1 MTYDNENIPKSA
13 CIGGCD
19 DTVDIPVCVC
29 LVKGF
34 VLFYEVADSHHEQ
47 VSALG

>member
-13 CIGGCD
+13 CIGGC
-19 DTVDIPVCVC
+19 VDIPVCVC
-29 LVKGF
+29 LVKGI